1 MANYK
6 PIPLDA
12 PEDEHKDKP
21 VYTISKPRVFFC
33 LCILFN
39 VLLYGFKISGF
50 LGKSNRL
57 KATFSNGTVGQD
69 IITVPVTINDDS
81 RVGHCASSLPL
92 EASPPVPLNL
102 WASLTVPETSAI
114 YTWLDAP
121 ERNLNLSRSRG
132 LILTDNVVYGIE
144 TYYPPKSE
152 ALAYL
157 ENSAASP
164 PPARFARVTIHHGG
178 IEVPAVVD
186 YLVGPL
192 PVGPQTAIRP
202 LKEIYHRDDIPFNAR
217 GFANIDEISGF
228 LVRETA
234 PFAYVMEVS
243 MRSSVFYIYTYS
255 LPQEL
260 FGGVIRGYEND
271 TLVAGFTGPFSY
283 DGSFRRLWITWR
295 RNAAG
300 SYVLPVN
307 FYMYIDVSGTDT
319 TQWKILKVYRSPP
332 HSVHMIYLIHAFSS
346 CIMTNYSGLPNPS
359 LKHSTTVLSSAALS
373 RPILMQIIPGLKGN
387 VKNMIVT
394 LTIFL
399 DLDLFRLLGCD
410 TELIVKDNISAG
422 WDGDYILASTGI
434 WD

>member
-1 MANYK
+1 MADYK
-6 PIPLDA
+6 PIPSDA
-12 PEDEHKDKP
+12 HKDEHQDKP
-21 VYTISKPRVFFC
+21 TFAISKRRAFLYLSIF
-33 LCILFN
+33 FN
-39 VLLYGFKISGF
+39 VISLGFI
-50 LGKSNRL
+50 LGKSYGL
-57 KATFSNGTVGQD
+57 KAIFSNGIFGQD
-69 IITVPVTINDDS
+69 EIAVSGSLNDDS
-81 RVGHCASSLPL
+81 RTGHCPSSLPL
-92 EASPPVPLNL
+92 AASPPVTLNL

-114 YTWLDAP
+114 YAWLEAP
-121 ERNLNLSRSRG
+121 ERNLNLTRSRG
-132 LILTDNVVYGIE
+132 SILTDNVVYGIE

-178 IEVPAVVD
+178 IEVPVVVD

-192 PVGPQTAIRP
+192 PVGPRTSIRP

-217 GFANIDEISGF
+217 GFSDIDEISNF
-228 LVRETA
+228 LALETA
-234 PFAYVMEVS
+234 PIAYVMEVGIPF
-243 MRSSVFYIYTYS
+243 VCYLYTYS

-283 DGSFRRLWITWR
+283 DGSFRRLWMTWR
-295 RNAAG
+295 RNVAG
-300 SYVLPVN
+300 SYLLPVN
-307 FYMYIDVSGTDT
+307 FYTYIDISGTDT
-319 TQWKILKVYRSPP
+319 SQWKILKVFLLSP
-332 HSVHMIYLIHAFSS
+332 SQAIHMIYLIHAFSS
-346 CIMTNYSGLPNPS
+346 CIMTKYFALPNPS
-359 LKHSTTVLSSAALS
+359 LKHSRTVLSSAALS
-373 RPILMQIIPGLKGN
+373 RPIPQLIIPGLKGN

-410 TELIVKDNISAG
+410 TELIVKNNISAG